1 MNPDTVYKNLA
12 DTINQTVGRKAVS
25 VKKIKTLVAD
35 GKRIRKQYGLTGL
48 WLYASLQLPYHFFT
62 KKEIEKLKKS
72 PRWNELS
79 YKTIDAMVVE
89 GVINPME
96 ARMIKR
102 SVHRN

>member
-1 MNPDTVYKNLA
+1 MNSDTVYKNLV

-25 VKKIKTLVAD
+25 LKKIKTLVAE

-48 WLYASLQLPYHFFT
+48 WSYASQLPYHFFT
-62 KKEIEKLKKS
+62 KEEIKKLKES

-79 YKTIDAMVVE
+79 YKTIDAMVEE

>member
-1 MNPDTVYKNLA
+1 MNSDTVYKNLV

-25 VKKIKTLVAD
+25 VKKIKTLVAE

-48 WLYASLQLPYHFFT
+48 WSYTLQFPYHFFT
-62 KKEIEKLKKS
+62 KEEIEKLKKS

-79 YKTIDAMVVE
+79 YKTIDAMVAE